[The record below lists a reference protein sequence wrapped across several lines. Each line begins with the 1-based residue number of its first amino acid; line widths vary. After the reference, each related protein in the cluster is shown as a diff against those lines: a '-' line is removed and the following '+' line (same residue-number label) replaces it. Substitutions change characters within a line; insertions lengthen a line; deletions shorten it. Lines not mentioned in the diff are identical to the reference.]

1 MADLDKYCHRRYSWV
16 MDMTSMNISIPENL
30 REFIELQVREGG
42 YGSASEY
49 VRELVR
55 DAKQRKKQEQELRE
69 LLEVGVKELAS
80 GKFREFD
87 DETLP
92 ELFDEI
98 RSTVKRRLSRKR
110 RGR

>member
-1 MADLDKYCHRRYSWV
+1 

-42 YGSASEY
+42 YSSASEY

-55 DAKQRKKQEQELRE
+55 DAKLRKKQEQELRE
-69 LLEVGVKELAS
+69 LLEVGAKELAS

-87 DETLP
+87 DATLP
-92 ELFDEI
+92 DLFDEI

-110 RGR
+110 RSK